1 MSNKDRFPKGLVWFY
16 VGIIL
21 IVLSCYLIFKGIEV
35 GKFFPISVVG
45 FIINLC
51 TFIFIPRKR
60 FYPQEDQQK
69 EEGKK
74 E

>member
-1 MSNKDRFPKGLVWFY
+1 MSTKTRFPKGLVWFY

-21 IVLSCYLIFKGIEV
+21 IVLSCYLIIKGVET
-35 GKFFPISVVG
+35 GNFFPLSVIG
-45 FIINLC
+45 FIINLG

-60 FYPQEDQQK
+60 FYPEENQQE

>member
-1 MSNKDRFPKGLVWFY
+1 MSTKTRFPKGLVWFY

-21 IVLSCYLIFKGIEV
+21 IVLSCYLIIKGVET
-35 GKFFPISVVG
+35 GKFFPLSVIG
-45 FIINLC
+45 FIINLG

>member
-1 MSNKDRFPKGLVWFY
+1 MSIKDKSPKGLVWFY

-21 IVLSCYLIFKGIEV
+21 IVLSCYLIFKGVEV
-35 GKFFPISVVG
+35 GKFFPVSVIG

-51 TFIFIPRKR
+51 TFIFIPRKGFCR
-60 FYPQEDQQK
+60 QENQQE